1 MHLTELDNG
10 TLSAAR
16 TRRKYHHSDTWSRSS
31 EAGNYLAELFAR
43 FGAVDQ
49 EPTCLCS

>member
-1 MHLTELDNG
+1 MHFTKLDNG

-16 TRRKYHHSDTWSRSS
+16 TRRKYQHFDTWSRLS

-43 FGAVDQ
+43 FGAGQ
-49 EPTCLCS
+49 MWPLSPA